1 VSHFNVVTKLWPSGA
16 TLDTGTDE
24 TMLTVPPSASF
35 YREATNFIVSLDGTH
50 NYQFLFWNTGRHVT
64 NKRHVHWDFSVGG
77 WGIWTATKWYGTPP
91 PGGPPG
97 PSAVDVEPF
106 SIGGDALITGSGTA
120 IDATA
125 STIPA
130 GAFPFSGNDHEIGTA
145 GGAVTVAATN
155 PFASLQF
162 AGWDQLIWGGDDSD
176 EFPESDGPSP
186 GSPGGSPGSPSF
198 FPVGSGTFHVNQNN
212 SANLLALYGNSGLRS
227 IGSILGN
234 WGDIIINPGP
244 ISRVDPSPEDRLRLA
259 ILEALLQQTAPVGGA
274 ASDLQALT
282 EAAPR
287 MSVDELNA
295 ALKSV
300 QTTVALGNTTV
311 SALQA
316 QIRAKT
322 SVK

>member
-1 VSHFNVVTKLWPSGA
+1 LSKFTVVTKLWPSGA
-16 TLDTGTDE
+16 GLDLGTDE
-24 TMLTVPPSASF
+24 TTLTVPPSASF
-35 YREATNFIVSLDGTH
+35 DRHAANFVVSPDGTH

-77 WGIWTATKWYGTPP
+77 WGVWTATKWYGTPGGP
-91 PGGPPG
+91 PGGPPL
-97 PSAVDVEPF
+97 VDVEPF
-106 SIGGDALITGSGTA
+106 SIGGDGLITGSGTA
-120 IDATA
+120 IDTAA

-145 GGAVTVAATN
+145 AGAVTVAAKD

-162 AGWDQLIWGGDDSD
+162 AGWDQLIFGGDDSGVFD
-176 EFPESDGPSP
+176 ETDA
-186 GSPGGSPGSPSF
+186 GGSPGSASF
-198 FPVGSGTFHVNQNN
+198 FPVGSGTFHVNQNA
-212 SANLLALYGNSGLRS
+212 SANLLALYGNTRRLNIGSVL
-227 IGSILGN
+227 GSILT
-234 WGDIIINPGP
+234 NPGP

-295 ALKSV
+295 ALKTV

-316 QIRAKT
+316 QIKAKT
-322 SVK
+322 PAK